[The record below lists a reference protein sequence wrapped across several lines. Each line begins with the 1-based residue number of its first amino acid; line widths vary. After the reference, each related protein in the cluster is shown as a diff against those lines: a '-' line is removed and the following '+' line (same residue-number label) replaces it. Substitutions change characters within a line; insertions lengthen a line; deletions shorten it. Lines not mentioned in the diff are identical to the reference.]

1 MRLNRRGMNRWVI
14 LTRRYAFKF
23 PALYSWRAFLYG
35 LLNNMN
41 ERDWCQA
48 SKPLACPVLWGLPGG
63 FLIVMPRCE
72 ALSEEDFEGLPLEA
86 YRRAGLVVEA
96 KPDSFG
102 KLNGLV
108 VAVDYGWK

>member
-1 MRLNRRGMNRWVI
+1 MRLNRRGTNRWVI
-14 LTRRYAFKF
+14 LTRSYAFKF

-41 ERDWCQA
+41 ERSWWEA
-48 SKPLACPVLWGLPGG
+48 GKPLACPVLWGLPGG

-72 ALSEEDFEGLPLEA
+72 PLSEEEFKALKLEA
-86 YRRAGLVVEA
+86 YWFTGIAVEA